1 MVSLLALALAL
12 SAPVG
17 ATQTAAVA
25 SGPAGTQSSSVPVEQ
40 DLFRGTA
47 DEAEEPFDSIVV
59 QPDSD
64 ICYKIRAYIFS
75 KSSNPRLIRETTCG
89 PTAPSARKIDGK
101 PGFMPL
107 DIKVKPDGTPDK

>member
-12 SAPVG
+12 SAPVA

-25 SGPAGTQSSSVPVEQ
+25 SNSVAAQSSSVPVEQ
-40 DLFRGTA
+40 DLSSVA
-47 DEAEEPFDSIVV
+47 VDEPEQPFDPIDI

-75 KSSNPRLIRETTCG
+75 KGSNPRLIRETTCG

-107 DIKVKPDGTPDK
+107 DIKVKPDGTPEK

>member
-12 SAPVG
+12 SAPI
-17 ATQTAAVA
+17 AAAPTAAA
-25 SGPAGTQSSSVPVEQ
+25 SDPAGTQSSSVPVEQ
-40 DLFRGTA
+40 DLSRGTA

-75 KSSNPRLIRETTCG
+75 KCSNPRLIRETTCG
-89 PTAPSARKIDGK
+89 PTAPSARKIGGK

-107 DIKVKPDGTPDK
+107 DMKVKPDGTPEK